1 MCRVDARAVV
11 RLRLAESAVG
21 RLQLE
26 QGEYF
31 LETGNKYK
39 YMQGATNMSNTW
51 RGPSR

>member
-1 MCRVDARAVV
+1 MSRVDARAVV
-11 RLRLAESAVG
+11 RLQLAGSAVG

-31 LETGNKYK
+31 LETGKK